1 MHRISSV
8 LARWIVRKPQAI
20 GLAGLLLA
28 AASAWIISSRN
39 AFDSDIL
46 NLLPAND
53 PAVEGLKIFNSEF
66 TQARELAFLLDW
78 KEPPADGESYREAF
92 LTRLRSQPWMH
103 RVLDASPLETTSGR
117 KTIHE
122 ILVPLLLNLPP
133 GQFAAALEDL
143 SPEAIHARIGRLA
156 AQTAVG
162 SPKARFEL
170 ENDPLGL
177 AARVARPL
185 WETVAISETFN
196 LTSADGTAMIV
207 PVITNQTD
215 LSAEACR
222 VTMREVRR
230 FITEVR
236 DELGPGGP
244 EIGVTGRSAYV
255 EEIAQS
261 MHGDIATTSFVSL
274 SFVTALFWVGFRRLL
289 PLIGIAFLLALT
301 AATTMALGALYFER
315 LNIIAISFCSILFG
329 LGDDFSL
336 LLCQRFFQSRNAG
349 MKRET
354 AIADSIGHCA
364 PGILWVA
371 FTTGIGFL
379 ALCLSGSSGFAQLGV
394 LVALGVLLCAV
405 LMPIF
410 LFLFV
415 GDAPSAAASTGPVR
429 AFVRQC
435 LQSPGR
441 VLGAAAAV
449 FFAAAILSI
458 VPWRSLRF
466 DISPASLEPRN
477 IPAARTL
484 ALMMKKFPATFD
496 PVMIVL
502 PRPDSHQLAVVDA
515 VLKRLK
521 EDKLIETSSSP
532 SALVL
537 DPARM
542 QANRQAASHRDLAA
556 SHAAMAQ
563 ALRAAGLNA
572 SAFSETFSTIEGLRQ
587 QTLSASTWS
596 KFLSP
601 ASPWWFLFDRMISP
615 ESGAAIAYART
626 PRQITGAQ
634 RERITEIV
642 TAAVPGALVTGWS
655 QALASLTAWA
665 YRELVVFG
673 GAVSLL
679 IFLVLGLVYRDA
691 RLWLLHT
698 ISLLA
703 AAAGTIATLKLIQ
716 VPINLLNVLAFPLM
730 LGVGVDY
737 GTHIILAAREQGDAL
752 GNISDVLKPI
762 ILSGLTTATGFGS
775 LMLAQNVS
783 LSGLGTICAIGVAW
797 CLLASLL
804 IVTPGTVIL
813 RRRR

>member
-1 MHRISSV
+1 
-8 LARWIVRKPQAI
+8 
-20 GLAGLLLA
+20 
-28 AASAWIISSRN
+28 
-39 AFDSDIL
+39 
-46 NLLPAND
+46 
-53 PAVEGLKIFNSEF
+53 
-66 TQARELAFLLDW
+66 
-78 KEPPADGESYREAF
+78 
-92 LTRLRSQPWMH
+92 
-103 RVLDASPLETTSGR
+103 
-117 KTIHE
+117 
-122 ILVPLLLNLPP
+122 
-133 GQFAAALEDL
+133 
-143 SPEAIHARIGRLA
+143 
-156 AQTAVG
+156 
-162 SPKARFEL
+162 
-170 ENDPLGL
+170 
-177 AARVARPL
+177 
-185 WETVAISETFN
+185 
-196 LTSADGTAMIV
+196 
-207 PVITNQTD
+207 
-215 LSAEACR
+215 
-222 VTMREVRR
+222 
-230 FITEVR
+230 
-236 DELGPGGP
+236 
-244 EIGVTGRSAYV
+244 
-255 EEIAQS
+255 
-261 MHGDIATTSFVSL
+261 
-274 SFVTALFWVGFRRLL
+274 
-289 PLIGIAFLLALT
+289 
-301 AATTMALGALYFER
+301 
-315 LNIIAISFCSILFG
+315 
-329 LGDDFSL
+329 
-336 LLCQRFFQSRNAG
+336 
-349 MKRET
+349 
-354 AIADSIGHCA
+354 
-364 PGILWVA
+364 
-371 FTTGIGFL
+371 
-379 ALCLSGSSGFAQLGV
+379 
-394 LVALGVLLCAV
+394 
-405 LMPIF
+405 MPIF

-415 GDAPSAAASTGPVR
+415 GDAPSTAAATGPVR

-441 VLGAAAAV
+441 VLGATAAV

-477 IPAARTL
+477 IPAAKTL
-484 ALMMKKFPATFD
+484 ALMMKKFPATFE

-502 PRPDSHQLAVVDA
+502 PRPDSHQLAALDG

-521 EDKLIETSSSP
+521 EEKLIETSSSP

-542 QANRQAASHRDLAA
+542 QANREAAIHRDLTA

-563 ALRAAGLNA
+563 ALTAAGLNA
-572 SAFSETFSTIEGLRQ
+572 SAFSETFSIIDGLRQ
-587 QTLSASTWS
+587 QTPSANTWS
-596 KFLSP
+596 KFLSS

-634 RERITEIV
+634 RERITELV

-655 QALASLTAWA
+655 QALAGLTAWA
-665 YRELVVFG
+665 HRELVVFG
-673 GAVSLL
+673 GAVSVV
-679 IFLVLGLVYRDA
+679 IFLILGLVYRDA
-691 RLWLLHT
+691 YLWLLHT

-813 RRRR
+813 RRWR